1 MATHEAKLR
10 ADLARLQTLHEQAK
24 AALANVVDLLDKADA
39 RRAKEGE
46 RRWGR
51 IVDNL
56 EGALQLAKAKVTG
69 YEQRIR
75 ECEQHLEAL
84 ARASVGTGPKPLLEF
99 VSAEFE
105 DVIPEGM
112 KLPPDHLAAAQRI
125 LGMSLDDLG
134 GLTLEQV
141 ADMNAQLYE
150 EPPEPPKPP
159 SPPEPERT
167 RSALDERI
175 EHAKEI
181 RESLAARRS
190 NQPPSFAER
199 RRQKV
204 LRDAIAKVMNGKIQ
218 TLDFEEV
225 EMLVQCYNGIEERP
239 DKSDND
245 TRLQAMLGRFLPAI
259 QERASELRRKRAQTY
274 RGRPY

>member
-1 MATHEAKLR
+1 MPTQETRLR
-10 ADLARLQTLHEQAK
+10 ADLARLQTVHEQAK
-24 AALANVVDLLDKADA
+24 AALANVVDLLEKADA

-69 YEQRIR
+69 YEQLIR
-75 ECEQHLEAL
+75 ECEQHLDAVL
-84 ARASVGTGPKPLLEF
+84 RASAGTGPKPLVEF
-99 VSAEFE
+99 VSPEFE

-150 EPPEPPKPP
+150 EPPEPPKPVQTP
-159 SPPEPERT
+159 TLERP

-175 EHAKEI
+175 ERAKEM
-181 RESLAARRS
+181 RESLAARHPV
-190 NQPPSFAER
+190 QQPSFADR

-204 LRDAIAKVMNGKIQ
+204 LREAVAKVMGGKVQ
-218 TLDFEEV
+218 TLDLEEI
-225 EMLVQCYNGIEERP
+225 EMLVQCHSSIEERT
-239 DKSDND
+239 DKSEND
-245 TRLQAMLGRFLPAI
+245 VRLHAVLARHIPAM

-274 RGRPY
+274 RGRQY